1 MPLLYEA
8 LTSQILSAC
17 FEVSKELGAGFLE
30 SVYQNSLVIALRQK
44 GVKVTTQYPLAVYFR
59 GEVVG
64 NFAADLLVEEKII
77 VELKA
82 VALLA
87 PEHQAQVIN
96 YLKATG
102 IEVGLLVNFG
112 RPKIEFRRLEKGKP
126 TLNVDKPNFS
136 I

>member
-1 MPLLYEA
+1 MNNKGTTLKHEEITA
-8 LTSQILSAC
+8 KILEAC

-30 SVYQNSLVIALRQK
+30 SVYQNALVIALKQK
-44 GVKVTTQYPLAVYFR
+44 GLQVQVQVPIAVMFR
-59 GEVVG
+59 GENVG
-64 NFAADLLVEEKII
+64 NFVADLLVEQKVV

-82 VALLA
+82 VAALA

-112 RPKIEFRRLEKGKP
+112 RPKIEYHRLHK
-126 TLNVDKPNFS
+126 
-136 I
+136 